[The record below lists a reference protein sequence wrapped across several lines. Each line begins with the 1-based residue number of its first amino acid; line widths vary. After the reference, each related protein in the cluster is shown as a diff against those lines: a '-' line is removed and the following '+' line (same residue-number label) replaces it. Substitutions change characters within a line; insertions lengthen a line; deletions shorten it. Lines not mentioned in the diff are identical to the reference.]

1 MRNWLRLTRKQW
13 NGESDMRI
21 EIRFAGFGGQ
31 GIIRSGI
38 ITAAAACIYSGKSAV
53 QTQSYGP
60 ESRGGACK
68 SEVVISE
75 EEIDFPKVVEP
86 DILIVM
92 SQHAYN
98 DYAEDVKAD
107 GIIIMDPDMIPNEKD
122 LTSVRVFRIPATKI
136 AEELGRKIV
145 ANIVMLGAF
154 VAITKILDKDA
165 VKESVKANIPKGTE
179 ELNLIAFEKGYE
191 YADNLL
197 KSNLSRLL
205 R

>member
-1 MRNWLRLTRKQW
+1 MRT
-13 NGESDMRI
+13 

-31 GIIRSGI
+31 GIIKSGI
-38 ITAAAACIYSGKSAV
+38 IVASAASIHGGKNAV

-86 DILIVM
+86 DMLVVM

-98 DYAEDVKAD
+98 EYAENVKPGGTLILD
-107 GIIIMDPDMIPNEKD
+107 SDMIPHQKD
-122 LTSVRVFRIPATKI
+122 LKSVRIFAVPATRI
-136 AEELGRKIV
+136 AEELGRRIV

-154 VAITKILDKDA
+154 VAVTNILDEKA
-165 VKESVKANIPKGTE
+165 LIESIKANIPEGTE
-179 ELNLIAFEKGYE
+179 ELNLRAFEMGYD
-191 YADNLL
+191 YGKKLL
-197 KSNLSRLL
+197 ES
-205 R
+205 

>member
-1 MRNWLRLTRKQW
+1 MRL
-13 NGESDMRI
+13 

-31 GIIRSGI
+31 GIIKSGI
-38 ITAAAACIYSGKSAV
+38 ITATAACIHAGKNAV

-75 EEIDFPKVVEP
+75 DEIDFPKVVEP
-86 DILIVM
+86 DILVLM

-98 DYAEDVKAD
+98 DYIDDVKAG
-107 GIIIMDPDMIPNEKD
+107 GIVVLDPDMIPRQKESKG
-122 LTSVRVFRIPATKI
+122 VKVFRVPATKI

-154 VAITKILDKDA
+154 VAITGVLDENAVREA
-165 VKESVKANIPKGTE
+165 VKENIPKGTE
-179 ELNLIAFEKGYE
+179 ELNLAAFQKGYE
-191 YADNLL
+191 YG
-197 KSNLSRLL
+197 KSVVKA
-205 R
+205 

>member
-1 MRNWLRLTRKQW
+1 MRL
-13 NGESDMRI
+13 EV
-21 EIRFAGFGGQ
+21 RFAGFGGQ
-31 GIIRSGI
+31 GIIKSGI
-38 ITAAAACIYSGKSAV
+38 ITAAAACIHGGKNAV

-98 DYAEDVKAD
+98 DYADDVKA
-107 GIIIMDPDMIPNEKD
+107 GGTVILDPNMIPHEKELKD
-122 LTSVRVFRIPATKI
+122 VKVFRVPATKI
-136 AEELGRKIV
+136 ADELGRRIV

-154 VAITKILDKDA
+154 AAITNA
-165 VKESVKANIPKGTE
+165 VEENTLKESVKANIPKGTE
-179 ELNLIAFEKGYE
+179 ELNLAAFQKGY
-191 YADNLL
+191 DFGKCLL
-197 KSNLSRLL
+197 KA
-205 R
+205 

>member
-1 MRNWLRLTRKQW
+1 MRL
-13 NGESDMRI
+13 

-31 GIIRSGI
+31 GIIKSGI
-38 ITAAAACIYSGKSAV
+38 ITAAAACLYGGKNAV

-75 EEIDFPKVVEP
+75 EDIDFPKVVDP
-86 DILIVM
+86 DILVLM

-98 DYAEDVKAD
+98 DYIDEMKSGGKV
-107 GIIIMDPDMIPNEKD
+107 ILDPDMIPREKE
-122 LTSVRVFRIPATKI
+122 LGNVKVFRVPATKI

-154 VAITKILDKDA
+154 VAITGAIDENAL
-165 VKESVKANIPKGTE
+165 KESVKANIPKGTE
-179 ELNLIAFEKGYE
+179 ELNLTAFRKGYE
-191 YADNLL
+191 YGENL
-197 KSNLSRLL
+197 RV
-205 R
+205 

>member
-1 MRNWLRLTRKQW
+1 MVASVRV
-13 NGESDMRI
+13 

-31 GIIRSGI
+31 GIIKSGI
-38 ITAAAACIYSGKSAV
+38 ITAAAACLYSQKNAV

-86 DILIVM
+86 NVLVVM

-98 DYAEDVKAD
+98 EYAETVKQ
-107 GIIIMDPDMIPNEKD
+107 GGTIIMDPDMIPHEKD
-122 LTSVRVFRIPATKI
+122 LRNVTVFRVPATKI
-136 AEELGRKIV
+136 AEGLQRKIV

-154 VAITKILDKDA
+154 VAITGILDKNA
-165 VKESVKANIPKGTE
+165 LRESIKANIPKGTE
-179 ELNLIAFEKGYE
+179 ELNLNAFEKGYE
-191 YADNLL
+191 YA
-197 KSNLSRLL
+197 KNLSKS
-205 R
+205 

>member
-1 MRNWLRLTRKQW
+1 VRV
-13 NGESDMRI
+13 

-31 GIIRSGI
+31 GIIKSGI
-38 ITAAAACIYSGKSAV
+38 ITAAAACLYDGKNAV

-75 EEIDFPKVVEP
+75 NDIDFPKVVKP
-86 DILIVM
+86 DILVVM

-98 DYAEDVKAD
+98 EYAEDIKPGGTVIIDSEMVPHEKELKKVK
-107 GIIIMDPDMIPNEKD
+107 
-122 LTSVRVFRIPATKI
+122 VFRIPATKI

-154 VAITKILDKDA
+154 TAITNLLNKEAVKDA
-165 VKESVKANIPKGTE
+165 IKANVPKGTE
-179 ELNLIAFEKGYE
+179 ELNMTAFEKGYE
-191 YADNLL
+191 YGKNLL
-197 KSNLSRLL
+197 KN
-205 R
+205 

>member
-1 MRNWLRLTRKQW
+1 
-13 NGESDMRI
+13 MRI

-31 GIIRSGI
+31 GIIKSGI
-38 ITAAAACIYSGKSAV
+38 IAATAACIYSGKNAV

-86 DILIVM
+86 EILVVM

-98 DYAEDVKAD
+98 EYAENVKPN
-107 GIIIMDPDMIPNEKD
+107 GTIILDPDMIPNEKE
-122 LTSVRVFRIPATKI
+122 LKNVRVFKVPATKI

-145 ANIVMLGAF
+145 ANIAMLGAF
-154 VAITKILDKDA
+154 VAITGVLDKDA
-165 VKESVKANIPKGTE
+165 VKESIKVNVPKGTE
-179 ELNLIAFEKGYE
+179 ELNLMAFEKGYE
-191 YADNLL
+191 YGKNLL
-197 KSNLSRLL
+197 KG
-205 R
+205 

>member
-1 MRNWLRLTRKQW
+1 
-13 NGESDMRI
+13 MRI

-31 GIIRSGI
+31 GIIKSGI
-38 ITAAAACIYSGKSAV
+38 ITAAAACIYGGKNAV

-75 EEIDFPKVVEP
+75 EDIDFPKVVEP
-86 DILIVM
+86 DILVLM

-98 DYAEDVKAD
+98 DYVSDIKSGGTV
-107 GIIIMDPDMIPNEKD
+107 IQDPDMIPREMEMKNAK
-122 LTSVRVFRIPATKI
+122 VFRVPATKI

-154 VAITKILDKDA
+154 VAITGVLDVEA
-165 VKESVKANIPKGTE
+165 VKESIKVNIPKGTE
-179 ELNLIAFEKGYE
+179 ELNLTAFQKGHE
-191 YADNLL
+191 FGKKLVNA
-197 KSNLSRLL
+197 
-205 R
+205 